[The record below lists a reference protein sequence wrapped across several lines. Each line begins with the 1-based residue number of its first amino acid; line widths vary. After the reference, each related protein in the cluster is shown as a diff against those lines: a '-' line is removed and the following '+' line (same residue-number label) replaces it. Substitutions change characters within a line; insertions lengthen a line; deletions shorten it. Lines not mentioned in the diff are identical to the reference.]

1 MAAPQERLASALET
15 LRRLQAQ
22 GRQTIRSDDLKRAE
36 RELLVKNGFL
46 QEVMKGWYIPARP
59 DLNAGESTAWYAS
72 YWDFVREYLTER
84 FDAQW
89 ALSPEQS
96 LLLHA
101 GEWKVPTQLLVRASG
116 GRNQMTRFP
125 HSTSLLDVNLAPPNK
140 EDVAELRGIRVY
152 TPEAALIA
160 ASPQFFKGQPTEA
173 RTALATQRDASALLA
188 RLLEGGH
195 SVIAGRIAGAFRNI
209 GREREADAI
218 LSTMRAA
225 GYDVREKD
233 PFDVRLTHMP
243 YRREPS
249 PYVHRIRLMWQ
260 AMRAEIPQRFP
271 SPPGRPND
279 IEAYL
284 RAVDDIYVTDAYHSL
299 SIEGYTVSPE
309 LIERVRRGDW
319 NPQENEAD
327 KKHRDAMA
335 ARGYW
340 QAFIAVK
347 DSVRKVL
354 TGESPGAVAEH
365 DHGTWYRELFAPSVA
380 AGLVKAANLAGYRNS
395 PVYIRR
401 LLATCSLTLTRCRRH
416 AHLLELLTESHPAA
430 RVVLATDLR
439 LHTPLP
445 RRERP
450 HRPILDE
457 RNDGGGR
464 LSLDGDPCPGPR
476 SLHGRPGIRE
486 HQSRHRTLHKH
497 LRAEHVGRRAPRRLR
512 DIHGATI
519 RFPRTPAAM
528 ERTPD
533 YDWRRNC
540 SGFS

>member
-1 MAAPQERLASALET
+1 M
-15 LRRLQAQ
+15 
-22 GRQTIRSDDLKRAE
+22 
-36 RELLVKNGFL
+36 
-46 QEVMKGWYIPARP
+46 
-59 DLNAGESTAWYAS
+59 
-72 YWDFVREYLTER
+72 
-84 FDAQW
+84 
-89 ALSPEQS
+89 
-96 LLLHA
+96 LHA
-101 GEWKVPTQLLVRASG
+101 GEWTVPTQLLVRARG
-116 GRNQMTRFP
+116 GRNQMTRFL
-125 HSTSLLDVNLAPPNK
+125 HGTSLLDVNLTPPNE

-160 ASPQFFKGQPTEA
+160 ASPQFFTGQPTEA
-173 RTALATQRDASALLA
+173 RTALATQPDASALLA
-188 RLLEGGH
+188 RLLDGGH

-225 GYDVREKD
+225 GYDAREKD

-260 AMRAEIPQRFP
+260 AMRPEIPQRFP
-271 SPPGRPND
+271 FPLGRPND

-299 SIEGYTVSPE
+299 SIEGYTVSRE

-335 ARGYW
+335 PRGYW

-354 TGESPGAVAEH
+354 TGESPGAVADH

-401 LLATCSLTLTRCRRH
+401 SRH
-416 AHLLELLTESHPAA
+416 VPLRADAVRDAMPTFFELLTDEPDPAV
-430 RVVLATDLR
+430 RVVLG
-439 LHTPLP
+439 HFIFVYIHPY
-445 RRERP
+445 
-450 HRPILDE
+450 
-457 RNDGGGR
+457 
-464 LSLDGDPCPGPR
+464 LDGN
-476 SLHGRPGIRE
+476 GRTGRFLMNVMMAAGGYPWTVIPVQARDRYMAALE
-486 HQSRHRTLHKH
+486 SASVNQDIVPFTTFL
-497 LRAEHVGRRAPRRLR
+497 AEHVGRRAPE
-512 DIHGATI
+512 
-519 RFPRTPAAM
+519 AAA
-528 ERTPD
+528 
-533 YDWRRNC
+533 
-540 SGFS
+540 